1 MKKFVLQEQEQGTQE
16 LNVDVTDSGW
26 DNGPIVGGDADKPV
40 EKTTPTGISVDAD
53 MLKQAQLMF
62 KAGVLKNPAQVEQ
75 IANDLMDYLSQ
86 RYVGLPFKFF
96 YYWLN
101 YYGTQYADYKLQ
113 SGKTYKDLATEFNN
127 KVAENKA
134 AIGDQADVDTFTAP
148 NKNEVNTFQP
158 MELDFMKNPADYNS
172 KIYRYLGGRI
182 TPETQ
187 NLLNVIRKYIRE
199 NQNQK
204 NVEFEGATGPNNE
217 EPTLELKG
225 GLFGLGK
232 KTNVYSPCV
241 LVTEAYIDLVDTES
255 QAIITDLANI
265 KDYLF
270 NCFTAKVRDKKGN
283 RVPAYMTDE
292 IKKALPGVM
301 QEIGALQSGTRCSGP
316 NYMSLNFSSS
326 EKNRMTKCPSMKES
340 LKSKLR
346 YKKMIAEMHNN
357 QRKLIQKR
365 LNLIATDKKL
375 NESTL
380 KSKNMN
386 KLAFLM
392 LLEMGS
398 FYRKGYEPTI
408 IQEEVGNFF
417 TNMGNI
423 FGSSATTLYQTFAG
437 SAVRYILNKLGLGE
451 GMVSN
456 TISELLVNTP
466 PDELPKMF
474 SDCNYF
480 TEQFAVALAEG
491 YVRKL
496 QSQNNLDGLLGD
508 GIRNAFQESLE
519 NTEFIESLKRGL
531 SQPICSLWGNI
542 GQKLEM
548 PSLINF

>member
-1 MKKFVLQEQEQGTQE
+1 MKKIVIQEQETE
-16 LNVDVTDSGW
+16 LNVDITDAGW
-26 DNGPIVGGDADKPV
+26 DNSPIVGGDTDKPA
-40 EKTTPTGISVDAD
+40 EKTTQSGLSTDAD
-53 MLKQAQLMF
+53 MVKQAQMMF

-86 RYVGLPFKFF
+86 RYVGLPFKYF

-101 YYGTQYADYKLQ
+101 YYGTQYAEYKLQ
-113 SGKTYKDLATEFNN
+113 SGKSYADLAKEFNA
-127 KVAENKA
+127 KVAENNA
-134 AIGDQADVDTFTAP
+134 AIGDQANVDTFTAP
-148 NKNEVNTFQP
+148 NKNEVSTFEP

-199 NQNQK
+199 NQNQQ
-204 NVEFEGATGPNNE
+204 NVEFEGASGPE
-217 EPTLELKG
+217 GQESTLTLKG
-225 GLFGLGK
+225 GLFGMGK

-255 QAIITDLANI
+255 QVIIPDLANI
-265 KDYLF
+265 KDYIF
-270 NCFTAKVRDKKGN
+270 NCFTAKGRDEKGN
-283 RVPAYMTDE
+283 RVPKYMTDE
-292 IKKALPGVM
+292 IKKALPGLM
-301 QEIGALQSGTRCSGP
+301 QEVGTLQQGTRCAGP

-326 EKNRMTKCPSMKES
+326 EKNRQTKCPSVKEGIR
-340 LKSKLR
+340 SKLR
-346 YKKMIAEMHNN
+346 YKKIIKEQQQK
-357 QRKLIQKR
+357 QRNLIKKR
-365 LNLIATDKKL
+365 LNLIASDKKL
-375 NESTL
+375 NESTI
-380 KSKNMN
+380 KDKNIN
-386 KLAFLM
+386 KLAFLV

-398 FYRKGYEPTI
+398 FYKKGYEPTI
-408 IQEEVGNFF
+408 IKEEIGNFF

-423 FGSSATTLYQTFAG
+423 FGSSATSLYQTFAG
-437 SAVRYILNKLGLGE
+437 SAVRYILDKLGLGE

-456 TISELLVNTP
+456 TISELLVNTEP
-466 PDELPKMF
+466 EELPKMF

-519 NTEFIESLKRGL
+519 DTQFIESLKRGL

-542 GQKLEM
+542 GQRLDM
-548 PSLINF
+548 PSLIDF